1 MKSSFLVLLFIVIL
15 KQNMNKMLIFV
26 CRFVHQIIE
35 VQWVPKD
42 ILCSVLNEAYTVIK
56 EGLPN
61 DP

>member
-15 KQNMNKMLIFV
+15 KLIFV
-26 CRFVHQIIE
+26 CCFVHQIIE